1 MQISYVIFE
10 VPSNLVIGRLRP
22 SLYLSALCVI
32 WGGVAALMAAASNWQ
47 QLTGIRFALGVIE
60 AGFAP
65 GVAFYL
71 SSWYK
76 RYELASR
83 FSIYY
88 TATAISGAFSG
99 LLAGVITQYLDGRRG
114 LQGWQW
120 LFLIEGVG

>member
-1 MQISYVIFE
+1 MIFE
-10 VPSNLVIGRLRP
+10 VPSNLIIGRLRP